1 MGTLWGGIWTPWNG
15 EGFVKSET
23 LGNPLNH
30 PWDTSHHPVSSTLHE
45 DVTSWSSCIFMPRVL
60 KCVRA
65 SSNAEFRVSR
75 DTKDSLSL
83 VKLWYSID

>member
-30 PWDTSHHPVSSTLHE
+30 PWDTSHHPVSSTLPELVYIHG
-45 DVTSWSSCIFMPRVL
+45 TCPQMRP
-60 KCVRA
+60 
-65 SSNAEFRVSR
+65 
-75 DTKDSLSL
+75 SL
-83 VKLWYSID
+83 VKRGISCLS